1 MSPGT
6 SPESASPRASGR
18 KVQNGRI
25 EKPKAKKELK
35 QPTYRIGGR
44 TFACEACK
52 KGHRVSK
59 CTHASERPVSMTNDP
74 GRPSGDQ
81 KRHCDC
87 PKQCACTKKN
97 CKCDRNCSCT
107 QTMFMLVYV
116 PMKDGEK
123 AKEGEWQ
130 IGQEVITDL
139 QGKKLTEEEIRVRNE
154 LKQMQQTAKSSV
166 PPPGTLK
173 VSPTTSSTGSPP
185 KSCCQHK
192 KNIEEQKQP
201 IPGPEAVAAGQ
212 RRPQCNCGTGCTCAF
227 CLDHPNNQTSH
238 FLAQQQAAYF
248 SSQSYGQQQMHP
260 SWEPP
265 QVGGSCMGTNPRF
278 AVSNTPNPSQSQ
290 FQTLFPA
297 VGPANQGGYFI
308 SYPFT
313 RLTGFVQPAF
323 IQPMHSPMVATP
335 TSNPPLTPYTTESIT
350 LTPLVQPSTSSCCH
364 MSTEVNIPAQ
374 QDDPVADPFDFSDYD
389 IGDAVASGWNDL
401 EQFAFDPAFDAQ
413 IPAFPTEHSWDPSID
428 PLPDIGAT
436 LIPGDADDADDETA
450 LTSLTRASAVPNP
463 FSLAR
468 HLPLNPASAPS
479 DNCSHQ
485 VCCQH
490 GVAHH
495 DARVLHPGLQ
505 TGLGLP
511 FHNIPTPMTHSV
523 YAHSPS

>member
-1 MSPGT
+1 MSPET
-6 SPESASPRASGR
+6 SPESSSPQASGR

-25 EKPKAKKELK
+25 EKSKAKKDSK

-107 QTMFMLVYV
+107 QSMYMLVYV

-139 QGKKLTEEEIRVRNE
+139 QGKQLTDEEIRVRNE
-154 LKQMQQTAKSSV
+154 LKQLQQMARSGT
-166 PPPGTLK
+166 PGSATLK
-173 VSPTTSSTGSPP
+173 ASPTISESTPR
-185 KSCCQHK
+185 SCCQHK

-201 IPGPEAVAAGQ
+201 EPTPEELPAGQ

-238 FLAQQQAAYF
+238 LLAQQQAAYF
-248 SSQSYGQQQMHP
+248 SSQTHGQQQMYP

-290 FQTLFPA
+290 FQSLFPA
-297 VGPANQGGYFI
+297 VGPAGQGGYFI

-313 RLTGFVQPAF
+313 KFSGFVQPAF
-323 IQPMHSPMVATP
+323 VQPLQSPMMALP
-335 TSNPPLTPYTTESIT
+335 MGDPPLMPYKIESMSPA
-350 LTPLVQPSTSSCCH
+350 PLMQSSTSSCCH
-364 MSTEVNIPAQ
+364 PPKEIDTSTTQEISPIDA
-374 QDDPVADPFDFSDYD
+374 FDFSSYD
-389 IGDAVASGWNDL
+389 IGDAVASGWNGLDD
-401 EQFAFDPAFDAQ
+401 FAFDPVFESPLPSFSA
-413 IPAFPTEHSWDPSID
+413 ERCWDSAID
-428 PLPDIGAT
+428 PLPDLGTSIIDTANIKPAYASPGQVKAT
-436 LIPGDADDADDETA
+436 STFSPPS
-450 LTSLTRASAVPNP
+450 SLPHAS
-463 FSLAR
+463 
-468 HLPLNPASAPS
+468 ASAPP
-479 DNCSHQ
+479 HQ
-485 VCCQH
+485 FLHQSCCQP
-490 GVAHH
+490 GNVQQTSQ
-495 DARVLHPGLQ
+495 VLHDGLLAEPGVPVHYSP
-505 TGLGLP
+505 LP
-511 FHNIPTPMTHSV
+511 MMHSI
-523 YAHSPS
+523 YTHSPS

>member
-1 MSPGT
+1 MTPGT
-6 SPESASPRASGR
+6 SSDSSSPRASGH

-25 EKPKAKKELK
+25 EKSKSKKELK

-97 CKCDRNCSCT
+97 CKCDRNCNCT
-107 QTMFMLVYV
+107 QTMYMLVCV

-123 AKEGEWQ
+123 VENGEWQ
-130 IGQEVITDL
+130 ISEEVITDL
-139 QGKKLTEEEIRVRNE
+139 QGKKLTDEEIRIRNE
-154 LKQMQQTAKSSV
+154 LKQMQQTAKSGIAT
-166 PPPGTLK
+166 PGPLRTSL
-173 VSPTTSSTGSPP
+173 TTSDADSAV

-201 IPGPEAVAAGQ
+201 IPSPEELTTNQ
-212 RRPQCNCGTGCTCAF
+212 RRPQCDCGTGCTCAF

-248 SSQSYGQQQMHP
+248 SNQSLNQHQVHP
-260 SWEPP
+260 TWTPP

-278 AVSNTPNPSQSQ
+278 AISNTPNPSQSQ

-297 VGPANQGGYFI
+297 VGSVAQGGYFI

-313 RLTGFVQPAF
+313 RYTGFIQPAF
-323 IQPMHSPMVATP
+323 IQPMHSPMLSTP
-335 TSNPPLTPYTTESIT
+335 MSDPLLSPYTIET
-350 LTPLVQPSTSSCCH
+350 TPLAASVQPSKSSCCH
-364 MSTEVNIPAQ
+364 AETEESTCAQ
-374 QDDPVADPFDFSDYD
+374 QEEPALDVFDFSSYD
-389 IGDAVASGWNDL
+389 IGDAVASGWNGSD
-401 EQFAFDPAFDAQ
+401 QFSFDETFNAQ
-413 IPAFPTEHSWDPSID
+413 IPSFANEPSWDPSID

-436 LIPGDADDADDETA
+436 PIPNVVDIRPSPTSPSRPSTTPDQFAYVQRVASSPA
-450 LTSLTRASAVPNP
+450 LPRPE
-463 FSLAR
+463 
-468 HLPLNPASAPS
+468 
-479 DNCSHQ
+479 NCLHHA
-485 VCCQH
+485 CCQH
-490 GVAHH
+490 GVVHYNPQI
-495 DARVLHPGLQ
+495 LHQGLQ

-511 FHNIPTPMTHSV
+511 FHDAPTPTMQSV
-523 YAHSPS
+523 YARSPS

>member
-1 MSPGT
+1 MSPET
-6 SPESASPRASGR
+6 SPESLSPQASAR
-18 KVQNGRI
+18 KVQNGRV
-25 EKPKAKKELK
+25 EKSKAKKESK

-107 QTMFMLVYV
+107 QSMYMLVYV

-139 QGKKLTEEEIRVRNE
+139 QGKQLTDEEIRIRNE
-154 LKQMQQTAKSSV
+154 LKQMQQMAKSGV
-166 PPPGTLK
+166 PASATLK
-173 VSPTTSSTGSPP
+173 ASPTASEAAP

-192 KNIEEQKQP
+192 KNIEEETQP
-201 IPGPEAVAAGQ
+201 ILSPEEPVAGQ

-238 FLAQQQAAYF
+238 LLAQQQAAYF
-248 SSQSYGQQQMHP
+248 SSQTYGQQQMYP

-265 QVGGSCMGTNPRF
+265 QMGGSCMGTNPRF
-278 AVSNTPNPSQSQ
+278 AVSNIPNPSQSQ

-297 VGPANQGGYFI
+297 VGPAGQAGYFI

-313 RLTGFVQPAF
+313 KFSGLVQPAF
-323 IQPMHSPMVATP
+323 VQPMQSPMVATP
-335 TSNPPLTPYTTESIT
+335 VDDMPIPPYKMESMTSAPLMQS
-350 LTPLVQPSTSSCCH
+350 STSSCCH
-364 MSTEVNIPAQ
+364 KSTEGDTSVQPEEPAV
-374 QDDPVADPFDFSDYD
+374 DAFDFSSYD
-389 IGDAVASGWNDL
+389 IGDAVASGWNGLD
-401 EQFAFDPAFDAQ
+401 EFVFDPAFDAQ
-413 IPAFPTEHSWDPSID
+413 IPAFPAEQPWTLSID
-428 PLPDIGAT
+428 PLPDIRT
-436 LIPGDADDADDETA
+436 SVVDAADVKA
-450 LTSLTRASAVPNP
+450 VFTSADRVRAAP
-463 FSLAR
+463 
-468 HLPLNPASAPS
+468 APS
-479 DNCSHQ
+479 TAYDPLPDLAVAPPHDCMHQ
-485 VCCQH
+485 FCCQH
-490 GVAHH
+490 GNGHQTPQ
-495 DARVLHPGLQ
+495 VLHEGLHA
-505 TGLGLP
+505 GLEVP
-511 FHNIPTPMTHSV
+511 FHNAPLSMIHGV
-523 YAHSPS
+523 YAHSP